1 MSVDAILSN
10 LLQPA
15 ILFFLL
21 GILAA
26 IFRSDLEL
34 PQPVP
39 KLLSLYLLLAI
50 GFRGGVELVHN
61 PLSSTDIFMLLT
73 AVAMSILVPL
83 IAFFILRTRFGT
95 ADAAAMAATYGSISA
110 VTFVTA
116 TAFLDRLAVGYGGHM
131 VASMALMESPAIIV
145 GVMLYRRFSPSGDTP
160 FEIRELLRE
169 AFLNGAVF
177 VLLGSLVIGMLS
189 GDRGAA
195 TMSPFT
201 ELVFP
206 GVLALFLLDLGLVAG
221 RRFGDLRRCGTFV
234 VAFGLLFP
242 PINAAVAIFIARVLG
257 ASHGDALLLAVL
269 CASASYIAVPA
280 AVRMAIPEA
289 SPGLYVTASLAVTFP
304 FNIALGIPLYDVAIR
319 SIWS

>member
-1 MSVDAILSN
+1 MSLEVIASN

-15 ILFFLL
+15 VLFFIL

-26 IFRSDLEL
+26 ISRSDLEL

-39 KLLSLYLLLAI
+39 KLLSLYLLLSI

-61 PLSSTDIFMLLT
+61 PLTTIEIMTLAA
-73 AVAMSILVPL
+73 AVAMAMLVPL
-83 IAFFILRTRFGT
+83 VAFFILRTRFT
-95 ADAAAMAATYGSISA
+95 AADAAALAATYGSISA

-116 TAFLDRLAVGYGGHM
+116 TAFLDRIGVGYGGHM
-131 VASMALMESPAIIV
+131 VAAMALMESPAIII
-145 GVMLYRRFSPSGDTP
+145 GVMLYRKYSTSADTE
-160 FEIRELLRE
+160 FNIRELLRE

-177 VLLGSLVIGMLS
+177 VLLGSLAIGMLS
-189 GDRGAA
+189 GARGAA
-195 TMSPFT
+195 TMGPFI
-201 ELVFP
+201 ELIFP
-206 GVLALFLLDLGLVAG
+206 GILALFLLDLGLVAG
-221 RRFGDLRRCGTFV
+221 RRFGDLRRSGSFIV
-234 VAFGLLFP
+234 GFGLIFP
-242 PINAAVAIFIARVLG
+242 PVSAAAGILIAHLLG

-319 SIWS
+319 TLWS